1 MLPAQVD
8 TVFSSDGEIPFLGL
22 SASETAQC
30 IAWLK
35 GAVRER
41 AYDAEHEADLAGYL
55 SADGFDGTE
64 LQAILLATEE
74 PLSAHDIGEA
84 IAEVVLQAREG
95 AIWPT
100 NRRRDLR
107 SVRAS
112 LPGADIVGFV
122 PGGGGVHRF
131 LFAEV
136 KTSSDRKS
144 PPSVMYG
151 NKGLEYQLYALAA
164 DASLLRRLLKYLYAR
179 VKGTSQFELWRQAL
193 RELAKDMDHG
203 KKLVGVLVRDTAPA
217 ISDLSHHA
225 ESLKA
230 KLVGK
235 ADISLLALY
244 VGVPATEWPSHCTPV

>member
-1 MLPAQVD
+1 
-8 TVFSSDGEIPFLGL
+8 
-22 SASETAQC
+22 
-30 IAWLK
+30 
-35 GAVRER
+35 
-41 AYDAEHEADLAGYL
+41 
-55 SADGFDGTE
+55 
-64 LQAILLATEE
+64 
-74 PLSAHDIGEA
+74 
-84 IAEVVLQAREG
+84 
-95 AIWPT
+95 
-100 NRRRDLR
+100 
-107 SVRAS
+107 
-112 LPGADIVGFV
+112 
-122 PGGGGVHRF
+122 
-131 LFAEV
+131 
-136 KTSSDRKS
+136 
-144 PPSVMYG
+144 MYG